1 MSRISKFFIT
11 VSILVTLSA
20 CTSITPLEEYSVS
33 EKAKYSHDE
42 NYYFSNVKY
51 APFDPN
57 ANQSLSGVA
66 GKFIYEDECLVFIED
81 LGFRATPILPFG
93 VTEWDEESQ
102 ILHVQGKKIEMG
114 QHISSNGGT
123 VKLEQPRKGTCWEE
137 YVMGFGTMGLDI
149 K

>member
-1 MSRISKFFIT
+1 MNRISRFFIV
-11 VSILVTLSA
+11 VSILFTLNA
-20 CTSITPLEEYSVS
+20 CTSITPIEEYSFS
-33 EKAKYSHDE
+33 EKVEYSHDE

-66 GKFIYEDECLVFIED
+66 GKFVYENDCLVFIED

-93 VTEWDEESQ
+93 VTKWDEDNQ
-102 ILHVQGKKIEMG
+102 ILYIQGKKIEMG

-123 VKLEQPRKGTCWEE
+123 IKLETPRKGICWEE
-137 YVMGFGTMGLDI
+137 YVMGLGTMGLEI